1 MSLPQRA
8 YTTGYVPDVL
18 GPDGTVE
25 QNKDDR
31 TLYLRKR
38 FDKGWKKVNV
48 YYGHPYVTTLVCDFA
63 MPASAENPAPIDER
77 GWCVFE
83 KYTSS
88 IVKDNRCCLYL
99 SLMPSDAAD
108 MDWRDLMDKCS
119 KGARLPPLAADKFE
133 AMMREGMAGGKLKFT
148 NGKDA
153 TEVCIPQ
160 YKEALLRLMGE
171 AKQLGYVELGWGEA
185 EGEQLAE
192 ALLYVQRCGVACGAE
207 LLDLYDN
214 QLGSAGVR
222 AIGAALQAGAMPM
235 LKYILIHDNDADKDT
250 EKWMKE
256 LCKAK
261 GVCPGLSYAGWST

>member
-1 MSLPQRA
+1 MSLPQRG

-31 TLYLRKR
+31 TLYQRKR
-38 FDKGWKKVNV
+38 FAKGLAKVNV
-48 YYGHPYVTTLVCDFA
+48 YYGHPLIFTLVCDFP
-63 MPASAENPAPIDER
+63 MPASAENKAPIDER

-88 IVKDNRCCLYL
+88 IVKEGDCCLYL

-108 MDWRDLMDKCS
+108 MDWFDLAKKCS

-171 AKQLGYVELGWGEA
+171 TKTLWYRYLGWGEA
-185 EGEQLAE
+185 EGKQLAE

-207 LLDLYDN
+207 RLDLEDN
-214 QLGSAGVR
+214 ELGSAGVR
-222 AIGAALQAGAMPM
+222 AIGAALEAGLLAK
-235 LKYILIHDNDADKDT
+235 LETLYIGGNGADEDT
-250 EKWMKE
+250 KKWIVE
-256 LCKAK
+256 VGKAK
-261 GVCPGLSYAGWST
+261 GVEDITP

>member
-1 MSLPQRA
+1 MSLPQRG

-38 FDKGWKKVNV
+38 FVKGLKKVNV
-48 YYGHPYVTTLVCDFA
+48 YYGHPYVITLVCDFP

-88 IVKDNRCCLYL
+88 IVKKRLCCLYL

-108 MDWRDLMDKCS
+108 MGWVELAHKC
-119 KGARLPPLAADKFE
+119 KAARLPPLAADKFE

-171 AKQLGYVELGWGEA
+171 TKELGYDCLGWGEA
-185 EGEQLAE
+185 EGKQLAE

-207 LLDLYDN
+207 QLYLRLN

-222 AIGAALQAGAMPM
+222 AIGAVLEAGALPK
-235 LKYILIHDNDADKDT
+235 LERLYIHDNGADKDT
-250 EKWMKE
+250 VKWIE
-256 LCKAK
+256 EVGEAK
-261 GVCPGLSYAGWST
+261 GVEVRASED